1 MTTQTFHAQWA
12 WRGGEEAISNVRIT
26 VSNGV
31 IASVEDGVDAQT
43 SDVRISGVV
52 MPGFVNAHS
61 HAFHRALR
69 GRTHGG
75 AGDFWSWRTPMYEI
89 ANRLTPETYGEL
101 AAMTFAEMALSGITG
116 VGEFHYIHHQQDGTR
131 YANPNEMGLAMVAAS
146 QRAGIRMALL
156 DVAYLHAGLDKPE
169 PLAEQKRF
177 SDGTIDNWLDRVDAL
192 GEGGEGWTVG
202 MAPHSVRAVHPSE
215 LEEVVA
221 NRHGKV
227 VHVHV
232 SEQPAENAACIAAT
246 GKTPTQV
253 LADAGMLGRHF
264 TAVHATHLTATDISL
279 LCSSH
284 SGVCMC
290 PTTERDLADGVG
302 HPVADKH
309 MAAISG
315 RTKSMC
321 PLARG
326 NGANQFGRVGTQVK
340 HLHLFAAGQGHQQGA
355 VVPGAK
361 HIGRQRAGFDAPFDT
376 LRGQVH
382 RHQLIAVLHAGVS
395 GGALGVD
402 PQMAGRF
409 ARRNALGQ
417 LRVLA
422 IPAVNV
428 DVVEPVGHGDE
439 PLHVGRKPQVIGV
452 NGAAHDPLHLSGFG
466 IDKTQRIATRIGH
479 EEDEEHEDMHIVL
492 AVIVGPQQ
500 WADHDH
506 RRTRGADDRGKR
518 RANCKDCRVG
528 GRRSVQVA
536 AHHDAAGHGEQC
548 QEQQDEGDVFHQRR
562 VHQGLARRPQA
573 ARHHDGDQ
581 RQQSPEGGH
590 LAAVVVPEVMRDKRK
605 DGD

>member
-1 MTTQTFHAQWA
+1 MTTQSFHAQWA
-12 WRGGEEAISNVRIT
+12 WRGGEEAIANVRIT

-31 IASVEDGVDAQT
+31 IASVEDGVDAQA

-69 GRTHGG
+69 GHTHGG

-131 YANPNEMGLAMVAAS
+131 YANPNEMGLAMVEAS

-156 DVAYLHAGLDKPE
+156 DVAYLHAALDKPE

-177 SDGTIDNWLDRVDAL
+177 SDGTIDSWLDRVDAL
-192 GEGGEGWTVG
+192 GEGGDRWTVG

-253 LADAGMLGRHF
+253 LSDAGMLGRHF

-302 HPVADKH
+302 PASSLSAGGVVLSLGTDSNAFID
-309 MAAISG
+309 MFEE
-315 RTKSMC
+315 
-321 PLARG
+321 AR
-326 NGANQFGRVGTQVK
+326 
-340 HLHLFAAGQGHQQGA
+340 A
-355 VVPGAK
+355 VETDERLVTGK
-361 HIGRQRAGFDAPFDT
+361 RGVHAPAS
-376 LRGQVH
+376 L
-382 RHQLIAVLHAGVS
+382 LIAATS
-395 GGALGVD
+395 GGAT
-402 PQMAGRF
+402 
-409 ARRNALGQ
+409 ALGWGQ
-417 LRVLA
+417 HGIQVGAPADFIALSLNSVRLA
-422 IPAVNV
+422 SF
-428 DVVEPVGHGDE
+428 D
-439 PLHVGRKPQVIGV
+439 
-452 NGAAHDPLHLSGFG
+452 AAH
-466 IDKTQRIATRIGH
+466 AAA
-479 EEDEEHEDMHIVL
+479 HIVHSG
-492 AVIVGPQQ
+492 AP
-500 WADHDH
+500 ADVRDVW
-506 RRTRGADDRGKR
+506 
-518 RANCKDCRVG
+518 VG
-528 GRRSVQVA
+528 GRQIVQDHQHLTVS
-536 AHHDAAGHGEQC
+536 
-548 QEQQDEGDVFHQRR
+548 DV
-562 VHQGLARRPQA
+562 VGGLGRAI
-573 ARHHDGDQ
+573 
-581 RQQSPEGGH
+581 
-590 LAAVVVPEVMRDKRK
+590 AAVVTL
-605 DGD
+605 